1 MSENFDKWLERGERL
16 GFTGTDL
23 QDFVKEQEQAY
34 FDREERALRRAQE
47 REDFLKS
54 QDEERERKR
63 AFSVQAELEHQKAL
77 ADIKQK
83 EILLQRD
90 IQREAEE
97 REIEKLKLQMQIKEL
112 GVDSPPTSVDFG
124 VKGLRPKLPKF
135 DENKDDMDAFLER
148 FERFAVSQSWPEEQW
163 AVSLSP
169 LLTGKGLQVYSSM
182 PATEAN
188 DFKGLKTA
196 LLKRYQ
202 LTEDGFRNKF
212 RTSKPESGETVF
224 QFVAR
229 LSRYF
234 KRWVDLTEVAQNY
247 NALSDLLI
255 REQFIGTCS
264 ESMRLFLRE
273 RVPKSVEEM
282 TKLAEQFMEA
292 HGGSITMTKRQ
303 QNTDRPP
310 SRPVLQPARPPVV
323 QQNAGNKDKTCYYC
337 GKKNHVIAEC
347 RIRERDMRKQSA
359 AAGQGRSDI
368 SNWRH
373 EEQKR
378 DKKKD
383 DTPPKP
389 VGLCTIVPKDKD
401 LLLSCIDEGKLPLAN
416 DMSIPY
422 ISGACNADAKIK
434 LSEDNMPVYDGLVN
448 GEKVRF
454 LQDTGCSTAVV
465 RESLVRQEQYTG
477 KSSWCVLM
485 DGTIKKCSLAMIQI
499 DCPFYTG
506 EVEAM
511 VMENPIYDLVL
522 GNAPGVRKTPDQNW
536 GKQSDN
542 IGAVVTRAQAKRNEE
557 SIKPL
562 NVAQIDV
569 PFVNASTLE
578 TSQREDSSLG
588 KLWDLA
594 QSGEKLKTR
603 GNQIYRYEVR
613 NSILYRVYEQTRGS
627 TACEVKQIVVPT
639 KYRKQVMKLAHEAI
653 VGGHMGIR
661 KTSDR
666 ITSSFHWPGIISD
679 VTQFCRSC
687 DVCQRTVPKG
697 KVSKI
702 PLGKMPIIDEPFKR
716 VSVDLIGPVA
726 PVSEHGNRYILT
738 VVDFATRYPEAV
750 ALPKIE
756 TERVAEALLDV
767 FSRVGFPQ
775 EILSD
780 RGGQF
785 TSEMMAEVCRLVS
798 IKQLFTTAWHP
809 MCNGLCEK
817 MNGTLKSMLK
827 RMCQERPKDWDRY
840 LPAVLFAYREVPQV
854 STGFSPFELLYG
866 RSVRGPMQVLKELW
880 TQPEETEL
888 QTTYQ
893 YVFDLRN
900 KLEETCQ
907 IARNSLEKAQGVY
920 KQYYDRKGRNRKFS
934 VGQNLLVL
942 LPTELNKLTLQ
953 WKGPYEIIEVINK
966 MDYKISIKG
975 KTKIYYANLLKRYL
989 ERQEAD
995 PVQTVGIAVIEAEN
1009 QAEEGAVDDE
1019 QLLDISNLSGNE
1031 TYQDVRYNP
1040 LLTDRQKKEAKGLVR
1055 EFKHIFTETPGT
1067 THLVEHRIETTTNEP
1082 VRVKQ
1087 YPVPYAVQSNIDE
1100 EVSKMLKADII
1111 EPSTSAYNAPVL
1123 LVLKKD
1129 QTNRICVDFR
1139 RLNCVTKFD
1148 TEPMGNIE
1156 EILTKFDKDVY
1167 FSKIDLSKGFWQ
1179 IPVEEQCRHMTA
1191 FTTSKGAYQFKKTP
1205 FGLVNS
1211 PATFKKMMRKL
1222 LLDAKDIEHYVDDI
1236 MAHTLTWEGHLAALR
1251 DLFLRVS
1258 KSGLTIRPSKCM
1270 IGFQEIDFVG
1280 HLVGNGKLEMEED
1293 KIDKVKNAPQP
1304 KTKKQ
1309 VRSFL
1314 GLTGFYGRFIPGYA
1328 KIASPLT
1335 DLTKK
1340 GLPNNVHWTSTQQK
1354 AFETLKEML
1363 TQSPILRLPDFSRK
1377 FWVQSDA
1384 SESALGACLLQEFDD
1399 GLFPIAYAIKKLLQR
1414 EKNYST
1420 IERECLGLVFAIK
1433 KFEMYLYGKEFILL
1447 TDHRPLSYIQKCK
1460 VENSRLMRWS
1470 LFLQNYRFRIEAIK
1484 GSDNVWADYLSRV

>member
-47 REDFLKS
+47 REDILNS

-63 AFSVQAELEHQKAL
+63 ALSVQAELEHQKAL

-169 LLTGKGLQVYSSM
+169 LLTGKCLQVYSSM

-234 KRWVDLTEVAQNY
+234 KRWVDLTEVEQN
-247 NALSDLLI
+247 NIALSDLLI
-255 REQFIGTCS
+255 HEQFIGTCS

-273 RVPKSVEEM
+273 RVPQSVEEM

-303 QNTDRPP
+303 QNSDRPP

-368 SNWRH
+368 SKRRH
-373 EEQKR
+373 EDQKR

-401 LLLSCIDEGKLPLAN
+401 LLLSCIDEGKLTLAN
-416 DMSIPY
+416 DMSISY

-465 RESLVRQEQYTG
+465 RESLVWQEQYTG

-485 DGTIKKCSLAMIQI
+485 DGTIKTCSLAMIQI
-499 DCPFYTG
+499 DCRFYTG

-557 SIKPL
+557 SIKPS

-569 PFVNASTLE
+569 PFVNVSTLE
-578 TSQREDSSLG
+578 TSQREDSCLG

-594 QSGEKLKTR
+594 QSGEKLKTK

-679 VTQFCRSC
+679 VTRFCRSC

-697 KVSKI
+697 KVSKV

-750 ALPKIE
+750 ALPKIG

-767 FSRVGFPQ
+767 FSRVGFPPGDPERQ
-775 EILSD
+775 GWTVHFRND
-780 RGGQF
+780 GR
-785 TSEMMAEVCRLVS
+785 
-798 IKQLFTTAWHP
+798 
-809 MCNGLCEK
+809 
-817 MNGTLKSMLK
+817 SM
-827 RMCQERPKDWDRY
+827 
-840 LPAVLFAYREVPQV
+840 
-854 STGFSPFELLYG
+854 STGKY
-866 RSVRGPMQVLKELW
+866 
-880 TQPEETEL
+880 
-888 QTTYQ
+888 
-893 YVFDLRN
+893 
-900 KLEETCQ
+900 
-907 IARNSLEKAQGVY
+907 
-920 KQYYDRKGRNRKFS
+920 
-934 VGQNLLVL
+934 
-942 LPTELNKLTLQ
+942 
-953 WKGPYEIIEVINK
+953 
-966 MDYKISIKG
+966 
-975 KTKIYYANLLKRYL
+975 
-989 ERQEAD
+989 
-995 PVQTVGIAVIEAEN
+995 
-1009 QAEEGAVDDE
+1009 
-1019 QLLDISNLSGNE
+1019 
-1031 TYQDVRYNP
+1031 
-1040 LLTDRQKKEAKGLVR
+1040 
-1055 EFKHIFTETPGT
+1055 
-1067 THLVEHRIETTTNEP
+1067 
-1082 VRVKQ
+1082 
-1087 YPVPYAVQSNIDE
+1087 
-1100 EVSKMLKADII
+1100 
-1111 EPSTSAYNAPVL
+1111 
-1123 LVLKKD
+1123 
-1129 QTNRICVDFR
+1129 
-1139 RLNCVTKFD
+1139 
-1148 TEPMGNIE
+1148 
-1156 EILTKFDKDVY
+1156 
-1167 FSKIDLSKGFWQ
+1167 
-1179 IPVEEQCRHMTA
+1179 
-1191 FTTSKGAYQFKKTP
+1191 
-1205 FGLVNS
+1205 
-1211 PATFKKMMRKL
+1211 
-1222 LLDAKDIEHYVDDI
+1222 
-1236 MAHTLTWEGHLAALR
+1236 
-1251 DLFLRVS
+1251 
-1258 KSGLTIRPSKCM
+1258 
-1270 IGFQEIDFVG
+1270 
-1280 HLVGNGKLEMEED
+1280 
-1293 KIDKVKNAPQP
+1293 
-1304 KTKKQ
+1304 
-1309 VRSFL
+1309 
-1314 GLTGFYGRFIPGYA
+1314 
-1328 KIASPLT
+1328 
-1335 DLTKK
+1335 
-1340 GLPNNVHWTSTQQK
+1340 
-1354 AFETLKEML
+1354 
-1363 TQSPILRLPDFSRK
+1363 
-1377 FWVQSDA
+1377 
-1384 SESALGACLLQEFDD
+1384 
-1399 GLFPIAYAIKKLLQR
+1399 
-1414 EKNYST
+1414 
-1420 IERECLGLVFAIK
+1420 
-1433 KFEMYLYGKEFILL
+1433 
-1447 TDHRPLSYIQKCK
+1447 
-1460 VENSRLMRWS
+1460 
-1470 LFLQNYRFRIEAIK
+1470 
-1484 GSDNVWADYLSRV
+1484 